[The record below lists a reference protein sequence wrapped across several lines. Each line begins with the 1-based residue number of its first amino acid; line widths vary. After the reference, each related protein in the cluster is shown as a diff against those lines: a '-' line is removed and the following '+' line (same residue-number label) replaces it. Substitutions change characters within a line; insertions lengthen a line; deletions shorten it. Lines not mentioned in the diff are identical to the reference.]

1 LDVGEEM
8 VCAREPGDG
17 PLAVEVREL
26 VLELLDRKSFGSYDA
41 FLLTALDG
49 ARLSNGETD
58 FSLGTSGFIVAS
70 VPSVTYRGGSHGK

>member
-49 ARLSNGETD
+49 ARLSNGDVLHKRTFPLEPQG
-58 FSLGTSGFIVAS
+58 L
-70 VPSVTYRGGSHGK
+70 